1 MSYTRTDPF
10 NPLFN
15 RSQYTSMLR
24 KSAVTHVTAHVRLQ
38 IILNKSTVDQIPSIS
53 TTSSS
58 LNSLFR
64 VLFIFPSRYLFAI
77 GLSSMFSLRWSIPP
91 LFKLHS
97 QATWLLTE
105 CVLACLHSASLMRTG
120 VSPSLLCSSKH
131 VLPFLNF
138 RKANYLVH
146 TTHTPAYHTTSL
158 CCIPTTQILGL
169 GFGVFPFHSPLLRKS
184 WLFSFPPLIKMLQFS
199 GLILFKLRF

>member
-1 MSYTRTDPF
+1 MFVCTQP
-10 NPLFN
+10 P
-15 RSQYTSMLR
+15 
-24 KSAVTHVTAHVRLQ
+24 V
-38 IILNKSTVDQIPSIS
+38 IPNKSIVDQIPSIS

-97 QATWLLTE
+97 QATWLLTSF
-105 CVLACLHSASLMRTG
+105 VLACPRSASLMRTG

-131 VLPFLNF
+131 VWPFLNF
-138 RKANYLVH
+138 RKA
-146 TTHTPAYHTTSL
+146 TISAYYAHPSL
-158 CCIPTTQILGL
+158 SHYIFVLHSRNTNSRLGL
-169 GFGVFPFHSPLLRKS
+169 SCLS
-184 WLFSFPPLIKMLQFS
+184 FSFAITKEIMVIFFS
-199 GLILFKLRF
+199 STY

>member
-1 MSYTRTDPF
+1 
-10 NPLFN
+10 
-15 RSQYTSMLR
+15 MLGKPR
-24 KSAVTHVTAHVRLQ
+24 NTHWNVQSPV
-38 IILNKSTVDQIPSIS
+38 IPNKSIVDQIPSIS

-97 QATWLLTE
+97 QATWLLTGR
-105 CVLACLHSASLMRTG
+105 VLVRPHSASAYGSLTLSAVLFQACFTIFKLPQG
-120 VSPSLLCSSKH
+120 NVS
-131 VLPFLNF
+131 VL
-138 RKANYLVH
+138 

-158 CCIPTTQILGL
+158 CCIPAKHK
-169 GFGVFPFHSPLLRKS
+169 FSAWAFVSF
-184 WLFSFPPLIKMLQFS
+184 LFI
-199 GLILFKLRF
+199 RHY

>member
-1 MSYTRTDPF
+1 MCTQP
-10 NPLFN
+10 P
-15 RSQYTSMLR
+15 
-24 KSAVTHVTAHVRLQ
+24 V
-38 IILNKSTVDQIPSIS
+38 IPNKSIVDQIPSIS

-105 CVLACLHSASLMRTG
+105 CVLVRPHSASAYGSLTLSAVLFQACFTIFKLPQGNYQCLLRT
-120 VSPSLLCSSKH
+120 PQLITLHLCAAFPQNTNS
-131 VLPFLNF
+131 
-138 RKANYLVH
+138 R
-146 TTHTPAYHTTSL
+146 
-158 CCIPTTQILGL
+158 LGL
-169 GFGVFPFHSPLLRKS
+169 SCLS
-184 WLFSFPPLIKMLQFS
+184 FSFAITKEIMVIFFS
-199 GLILFKLRF
+199 STY

>member
-24 KSAVTHVTAHVRLQ
+24 KSTVTHVTAHVRLQ

-105 CVLACLHSASLMRTG
+105 CVLACLHSASDNAYGSLTLSAVLFQACFTIFKLPQG
-120 VSPSLLCSSKH
+120 KLVSAYYAHPSLSH
-131 VLPFLNF
+131 YIFVLYSHNTNS
-138 RKANYLVH
+138 R
-146 TTHTPAYHTTSL
+146 
-158 CCIPTTQILGL
+158 LGL
-169 GFGVFPFHSPLLRKS
+169 WCLS
-184 WLFSFPPLIKMLQFS
+184 FSFAITKEIMVIFFS
-199 GLILFKLRF
+199 STY

>member
-1 MSYTRTDPF
+1 
-10 NPLFN
+10 
-15 RSQYTSMLR
+15 ML
-24 KSAVTHVTAHVRLQ
+24 LQ
-38 IILNKSTVDQIPSIS
+38 LIPNKSIVDQIPSIS

-105 CVLACLHSASLMRTG
+105 CVLVRPHSASAYGSLTLSAVLFQACFTIFKLPQG
-120 VSPSLLCSSKH
+120 NQTSAYYAHPSLSH
-131 VLPFLNF
+131 YIFVLHSRNTNS
-138 RKANYLVH
+138 R
-146 TTHTPAYHTTSL
+146 
-158 CCIPTTQILGL
+158 LGL
-169 GFGVFPFHSPLLRKS
+169 SCLS
-184 WLFSFPPLIKMLQFS
+184 FSFAITKEIMVIFFS
-199 GLILFKLRF
+199 STY

>member
-1 MSYTRTDPF
+1 MQP
-10 NPLFN
+10 P
-15 RSQYTSMLR
+15 
-24 KSAVTHVTAHVRLQ
+24 V
-38 IILNKSTVDQIPSIS
+38 IPNKSIVDQIPSIS

-105 CVLACLHSASLMRTG
+105 CVLVRPHSASAYGSLTLSAVLFQACFTIFKLPQG
-120 VSPSLLCSSKH
+120 NVSAYYAHPSLSH
-131 VLPFLNF
+131 YIFVLHS
-138 RKANYLVH
+138 RK
-146 TTHTPAYHTTSL
+146 
-158 CCIPTTQILGL
+158 TQILGL
-169 GFGVFPFHSPLLRKS
+169 GFRVFPFHSPLLRKS

-199 GLILFKLRF
+199 GLILFKLRFIKDCICVRI

>member
-1 MSYTRTDPF
+1 
-10 NPLFN
+10 
-15 RSQYTSMLR
+15 MLG
-24 KSAVTHVTAHVRLQ
+24 KPEIACLCTQPPV
-38 IILNKSTVDQIPSIS
+38 IPNKSIVDQIPSIS

-105 CVLACLHSASLMRTG
+105 CVLVRPHSASAYGSLTLSAVLFQACFTIFKLPQGNVYQCLLRT
-120 VSPSLLCSSKH
+120 PQLITLHLCAAF
-131 VLPFLNF
+131 PQ
-138 RKANYLVH
+138 
-146 TTHTPAYHTTSL
+146 
-158 CCIPTTQILGL
+158 TQILGL
-169 GFGVFPFHSPLLRKS
+169 GFRVFPFHSPLLRKS

-199 GLILFKLRF
+199 GLILFKLRFIKDCICVRI

>member
-1 MSYTRTDPF
+1 
-10 NPLFN
+10 
-15 RSQYTSMLR
+15 MLGKPR
-24 KSAVTHVTAHVRLQ
+24 NTHWNVQSPV
-38 IILNKSTVDQIPSIS
+38 IPNKSIVDQIPSIS

-105 CVLACLHSASLMRTG
+105 CVLVRPHSASAYG
-120 VSPSLLCSSKH
+120 SLTLSA
-131 VLPFLNF
+131 VLFQACFTIFKLPQG
-138 RKANYLVH
+138 NYQ
-146 TTHTPAYHTTSL
+146 
-158 CCIPTTQILGL
+158 C
-169 GFGVFPFHSPLLRKS
+169 LLRTPQLITLHLCAAFPQHKFS
-184 WLFSFPPLIKMLQFS
+184 AWAFVSFLFI
-199 GLILFKLRF
+199 RHY

>member
-1 MSYTRTDPF
+1 
-10 NPLFN
+10 
-15 RSQYTSMLR
+15 MLG
-24 KSAVTHVTAHVRLQ
+24 KPEIACLCTQSPV
-38 IILNKSTVDQIPSIS
+38 IPNKSIVDQIPSIS

-105 CVLACLHSASLMRTG
+105 CVLVRPHSASAYGSLTLSAVLFQACFTIFKLPQG
-120 VSPSLLCSSKH
+120 NVS
-131 VLPFLNF
+131 VL
-138 RKANYLVH
+138 

-158 CCIPTTQILGL
+158 CCIPANTNSRLGL
-169 GFGVFPFHSPLLRKS
+169 SCLS
-184 WLFSFPPLIKMLQFS
+184 FSFAITKEIMVIFFS
-199 GLILFKLRF
+199 STY